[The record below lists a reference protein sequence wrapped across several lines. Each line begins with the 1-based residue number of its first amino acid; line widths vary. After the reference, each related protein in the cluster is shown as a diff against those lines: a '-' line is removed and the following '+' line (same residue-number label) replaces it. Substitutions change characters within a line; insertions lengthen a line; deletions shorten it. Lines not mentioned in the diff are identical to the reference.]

1 MNDESRAVLTEA
13 LVEASYDYWYE
24 KQTLGVDSRG
34 KDVCA
39 YLVDRLLSLPGVAV
53 IQLPEPEVWDGPG
66 KERYWRIGD
75 TTVTVDKWNVL
86 SVTLNDDW
94 SDDETPPSAA
104 DFRDL
109 AAALLAAAAV
119 VAEGEA

>member
-1 MNDESRAVLTEA
+1 MSNRAETVLTDAVNAFFKPTITDEGTELIVRSILQALETNRIA
-13 LVEASYDYWYE
+13 LVE
-24 KQTLGVDSRG
+24 
-34 KDVCA
+34 
-39 YLVDRLLSLPGVAV
+39 LPGA
-53 IQLPEPEVWDGPG
+53 EVWDGPG

-94 SDDETPPSAA
+94 SDDEAPPSAA

-109 AAALLAAAAV
+109 AAALLAAAAEV
-119 VAEGEA
+119 TE